1 MWKFCMKHPGM
12 RDVGDVAAKL
22 FPAFPRTAREIT
34 SAMLII
40 NSVLTMGYH
49 IFTGGKSEST
59 PQWSRDRCQTASM
72 SLVPRVPLSG
82 VALGVISCSWRT
94 QAHREFS

>member
-12 RDVGDVAAKL
+12 RDIGDVAAKL
-22 FPAFPRTAREIT
+22 FPAFPRTAREIS

-49 IFTGGKSEST
+49 IFTGGKSESLPHT
-59 PQWSRDRCQTASM
+59 GLVTA
-72 SLVPRVPLSG
+72 VKPLPP
-82 VALGVISCSWRT
+82 VRTAMWRT
-94 QAHREFS
+94 SVA